1 MMNIVKLFS
10 VSQSM
15 SSINRYSQINLLHPE
30 SVLEHTGFVCFF
42 TYLMCEEINACCDD
56 KIDVGVALERATF
69 HDVDEVVTGDIP
81 RPTKYFSKESER
93 IFNEIA
99 NQGIDQIIEELDV
112 DSFSGDIGLKIK
124 TNWKNSKN
132 GPEGSIVALA
142 DLAAVVYK
150 IWEEVVLLGNKKLI
164 LQGKQ
169 VFGYINEFSNS
180 LEEMGHLSDDQK
192 NIISSVI
199 FQLLKIIHEV
209 KKMED
214 PMAGTLASLNN
225 PNNT

>member
-1 MMNIVKLFS
+1 MNIVKLFS
-10 VSQSM
+10 VSQSL

-30 SVLEHTGFVCFF
+30 SVLEHTGFVCLF
-42 TYLMCEEINACCDD
+42 TYLMCEELNSICDD
-56 KIDVGVALERATF
+56 EVYTGLALERATF

-81 RPTKYFSKESER
+81 RPTKYFSKESEK

-99 NQGIDQIIEELDV
+99 EQGIGQIIEELDV
-112 DSFSGDIGLKIK
+112 GDIGKKIK
-124 TNWKNSKN
+124 RSWENSKS
-132 GPEGSIVALA
+132 GPEGSVVAIA

-169 VFGYINEFSNS
+169 VSGYIEEFSES
-180 LEEMGHLSDDQK
+180 LKKTYHLSDSQK
-192 NIISSVI
+192 TVFSNVI
-199 FQLLKIIHEV
+199 GQLLEILREV
-209 KKMED
+209 KEAED

-225 PNNT
+225 PSGG